1 MKKTIALILTLL
13 ACLVIGG
20 VNKAEAAETTLK
32 PYEVYGEDFEGY
44 TAGTTG
50 NEINADKH
58 LFWFEGNNIS
68 VATIEEEQNSLL
80 KYTITD
86 GSAQYIQL
94 GGIGTRDIGN
104 LEDLVAGKKYHLS
117 MYVDM
122 SGATPGSVFFVEY
135 QSTIWIGAKISNTG
149 VTACDANN
157 ISNLTY
163 VNNVLEFD
171 FVACNIEGNMNRGW
185 IKLTAKDM
193 STDDYVV
200 IDDFKI
206 TESLQS
212 PIAFSLDFESYEVGA
227 AATTSATNIKNIW
240 NNNVK
245 SLSVA
250 EEENGNKYLNVS
262 HSTTSTGYPKFYFNK
277 LPLVS
282 GKEYRLEF
290 DILSH
295 NFMEFYL
302 AYYSNSDSSLTY
314 SYTPTG
320 FKYEEPVGPMGET
333 TFDGKHVSLV
343 FTPNTSYGEHWAQIV
358 IVGKHTN
365 EGNMKID
372 NIVIYEND
380 FEEPSAKSITA
391 NAISQ
396 HTVGKELD
404 LSELEVTLTRID
416 DSSRLLSSDEYIVDA
431 SQVNKDVAGVYPVTI
446 KVVDEFGN
454 EVSTTVNVEYV
465 AHEHNEV
472 VDAAVAATCTETGLT
487 EGKHCSVCNEV
498 LVAQEEVAA
507 KGHTEVVDAAVA
519 ATCTEKGKTEGKHC
533 SVCNEVLVAQEE
545 VAAKGHTEVVDAAVA
560 ATCTAKGKTEGK
572 HCSVCNEVLVAQ
584 EETAMLDHTYDD
596 EYDANCNACEAT
608 REVPEKP
615 AAGCGGSV
623 VATIFGVVALAG
635 ATLFIAKRKREE

>member
-1 MKKTIALILTLL
+1 MKKTIVLVLMLL
-13 ACLVIGG
+13 ALLFVGG
-20 VNKAEAAETTLK
+20 IAQVDAAEATLK
-32 PYEVYGEDFEGY
+32 PYALYNEDFESY
-44 TAGTTG
+44 DAGTTG
-50 NEINADKH
+50 GQINADKH
-58 LFWFEGNNIS
+58 LFWFDSSKSSAETIDREG
-68 VATIEEEQNSLL
+68 NSLL

-86 GSAQYIQL
+86 GSSEYVSL
-94 GGIGTRDIGN
+94 GGIGTSDIGN
-104 LEDLVAGKKYHLS
+104 FKDLVAGKKYHLS
-117 MYVDM
+117 MYIDI
-122 SGATPGSVFFVEY
+122 SGATPGSIFYVEY
-135 QSTIWIGAKISNTG
+135 QSTIWIGAKISSTG
-149 VTACDANN
+149 VTPCDANN

-163 VNNVLEFD
+163 ENNLLEFD
-171 FVACNIEGNMNRGW
+171 FIACDIQGNMNRGW
-185 IKLTAKDM
+185 VKLTTKDM
-193 STDDYVV
+193 STDDFVV

-206 TESLQS
+206 EESIEQA
-212 PIAFSLDFESYEVGA
+212 IAFSLDFESYEVGA
-227 AATTSATNIKNIW
+227 AATNSSTQVKNVW
-240 NNNVK
+240 NDNVK
-245 SLSVA
+245 NLSVA
-250 EEENGNKYLNVS
+250 EENGNKYLNVS
-262 HSTTSTGYPKFYFNK
+262 HSSTSTGYPKFYFNK

-302 AYYSNSDSSLTY
+302 AYHSNSDSKLTY
-314 SYTPTG
+314 TYTPTG
-320 FKYEEPVGPMGET
+320 FKYEDPIGPMGET
-333 TFDGKHVSLV
+333 SFDGKHLSLV
-343 FTPNTSYGEHWAQIV
+343 FTPNNSYGEHWAQVVLIA
-358 IVGKHTN
+358 KHSA
-365 EGNMKID
+365 GDFNMQID
-372 NIVIYEND
+372 NVVIYEND
-380 FEEPSAKSITA
+380 YIEPSAKSLST
-391 NAISQ
+391 NTLPTQ
-396 HTVGKELD
+396 NVGEELD
-404 LSELEVTLTRID
+404 LSNLAVTLTRND

-431 SQVNKDVAGVYPVTI
+431 SQVNKDAAGVYPITI

-454 EVSTTVNVEYV
+454 EVSTTVNVEYI
-465 AHEHNEV
+465 EHV
-472 VDAAVAATCTETGLT
+472 
-487 EGKHCSVCNEV
+487 
-498 LVAQEEVAA
+498 
-507 KGHTEVVDAAVA
+507 HTEVVDAAVA